1 MVDNNGTSCRH
12 ASEVATGWVTAT
24 LHRNVP
30 RVFRP
35 LSGPARSVCAD
46 LTRRARVKA
55 FGVGVHAD
63 QDGVDSALRE
73 LVDHGVE
80 RPEVTDVG
88 IDHLR

>member
-1 MVDNNGTSCRH
+1 
-12 ASEVATGWVTAT
+12 
-24 LHRNVP
+24 
-30 RVFRP
+30 
-35 LSGPARSVCAD
+35 
-46 LTRRARVKA
+46 VKA